1 MVGDQCL
8 SMDQIRYRLQN
19 GRVVKQLLNQIARR
33 LLLQLLNQVWQI
45 TYGVYYKQS
54 EIYRKIST
62 EGKIPICEERA

>member
-1 MVGDQCL
+1 
-8 SMDQIRYRLQN
+8 
-19 GRVVKQLLNQIARR
+19 LNQIARR

-62 EGKIPICEERA
+62 EGEIPNCEERA